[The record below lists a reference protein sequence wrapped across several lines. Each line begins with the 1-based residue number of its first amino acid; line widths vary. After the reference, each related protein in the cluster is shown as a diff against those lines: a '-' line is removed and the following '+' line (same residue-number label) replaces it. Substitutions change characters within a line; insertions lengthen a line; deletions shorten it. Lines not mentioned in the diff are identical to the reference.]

1 MPLCLIGLGSN
12 LGDRS
17 RALDDAVARLGRHP
31 QVRLLS
37 TSPWLETRAAGGP
50 PGQPAYLN
58 GVVLAETS
66 LGPEALLGV
75 LQGIEQEL
83 GRRRHQRWAPRMI
96 DLDLLLY
103 DQVVRSGPPP
113 VLPHPRMAWRRFV
126 LEPAAAVA
134 GDMLH
139 PEIGWTVRQL
149 LDHLNATPY
158 YAAICGVVGSG
169 KTLLARQVAQ
179 RSGARLL
186 AASSTLEH
194 ALEWLEEVSGLLA
207 ADRPEWRSSGLA
219 TVSDFW
225 LEASLAAARLFLPAA
240 EWEAYRAR
248 WEASRA
254 RVVRPRLIVLLET
267 PAEEVLRRPESRSG
281 SPAWTA
287 EQVERTAAAILGAAL
302 RPDQGPLL
310 RLPGADPAAAV
321 AEVLAALE
329 AMRP

>member
-31 QVRLLS
+31 QVRLVS
-37 TSPWLETRAAGGP
+37 TSPWLETCAVGGP
-50 PGQPAYLN
+50 PGQPDYLN
-58 GVVLAETS
+58 GVVLVETS
-66 LGPEALLGV
+66 LAPEALLGV
-75 LQGIEQEL
+75 LQGIEREL
-83 GRRRHQRWAPRMI
+83 GRRRDERWAPRTI

-134 GDMLH
+134 GGMIH

-149 LDHLNATPY
+149 LDHLNATPWY
-158 YAAICGVVGSG
+158 VAICGVVGSG
-169 KTLLARQVAQ
+169 KTLVARQVAQ
-179 RSGARLL
+179 GSGARLL
-186 AASSTLEH
+186 AASSTLEN
-194 ALEWLEEVSGLLA
+194 ALEWLEEVTGLLQ
-207 ADRPEWRSSGLA
+207 ADRPEWQTSDLA

-240 EWEAYRAR
+240 QWEAYRAR

-254 RVVRPRLIVLLET
+254 RVVRPRLIVLLEP
-267 PAEEVLRRPESRSG
+267 PAEEVLRRLGSRSG

-287 EQVERTAAAILGAAL
+287 EQVERTAAAITAAAL
-302 RPDQGPLL
+302 QPGQGPLL

-329 AMRP
+329 AMR

>member
-17 RALDDAVARLGRHP
+17 RALEDAVARLGRHP

-37 TSPWLETRAAGGP
+37 TSPWLETCAAGGP

-58 GVVLAETS
+58 GAALVETS

-83 GRRRHQRWAPRMI
+83 GRRRHRRWAPRTI

-103 DQVVRSGPPP
+103 DQLVRSSPPP

-126 LEPAAAVA
+126 LEPAVAVA
-134 GDMLH
+134 GDMIH

-149 LDHLNATPY
+149 LQHLNATPRY
-158 YAAICGVVGSG
+158 VAICGVVGSG

-179 RSGARLL
+179 GSGARLL
-186 AASSTLEH
+186 VASATLEH
-194 ALEWLEEVSGLLA
+194 AIEWLEEVGGLLA
-207 ADRPEWRSSGLA
+207 ADRPEWHSSDLA

-225 LEASLAAARLFLPAA
+225 LEASLAAARLFLPVA
-240 EWEAYRAR
+240 EWEAYRAH

-254 RVVRPRLIVLLET
+254 RLVRPRLIVLLET
-267 PAEEVLRRPESRSG
+267 PAEEVLRRLGSRLG

-287 EQVERTAAAILGAAL
+287 EQVERTAAAIAAAA
-302 RPDQGPLL
+302 REPGQGPLL
-310 RLPGADPAAAV
+310 RLPGADPDAAV
-321 AEVLAALE
+321 TEVLAALE